1 MAAGAFVVARCS
13 PCTTTAA
20 NIQRKKHH
28 ILVIVV
34 KGFEV
39 RNRAFCVIA
48 NNPLTTPKT
57 ALSTEN

>member
-1 MAAGAFVVARCS
+1 MAAEALAVARGS
-13 PCTTTAA
+13 PCTTPVA
-20 NIQRKKHH
+20 NKPIRKHH
-28 ILVIVV
+28 VLFIVV

-57 ALSTEN
+57 ALSPEN